1 MPLTFRTARPADVE
15 AIVDA
20 YARPHAEGMIH
31 RQDAARV
38 ASWFDD
44 TRTRTFVVER
54 DAAVA
59 AFVLVILHEPWLC
72 EIANVI
78 ATVPRTGAGWFGLR
92 ETLRYAFD
100 EAKVHRV
107 YLEVVAVNVPARG
120 LYEAAGLSLEGTW
133 RDGYRREDGRY
144 LDLCAYGILE
154 SEYRT
159 RADSRESTRSR

>member
-1 MPLTFRTARPADVE
+1 MPVTFRAARAADVDS
-15 AIVDA
+15 IVDS

-38 ASWFDD
+38 ASWLDD
-44 TRTRTFVVER
+44 KRTRTFVVER

-59 AFVLVILHEPWLC
+59 AFVLVVMHETWLC
-72 EIANVI
+72 EIANVVS
-78 ATVPRTGAGWFGLR
+78 TVPRTGAGWFALR

-107 YLEVVAVNVPARG
+107 YLEVVAANVPARA

-133 RDGYRREDGRY
+133 RDGYRREDGTY
-144 LDLCAYGILE
+144 HDLCAYGILE

-159 RADSRESTRSR
+159 RVDSRESPGSR